1 MKLLGYTLRK
11 PWVKYEN
18 VELDID
24 EEFMG
29 AVLRS
34 IASEYVAD
42 IISNDLCDVECEVI
56 DYLEK
61 TVKP

>member
-29 AVLRS
+29 ALLRS

>member
-34 IASEYVAD
+34 IASEYVAE
-42 IISNDLCDVECEVI
+42 IISNDLCDVECEVL